1 MPTGLV
7 VDFGFRPGSVGES
20 RARRPVRSHRAYDR
34 LRRMYRSISPSDPHL
49 SRSHGSPRFT
59 SFVLRLR
66 RVASVVSVF
75 GSRFLLPSQ
84 GFLSFRVRMVA
95 FRPSH
100 LPVVM
105 ASNSSISSF
114 VFLRILREGVGSL
127 LFPAGSRSFHPRVCR
142 VRFGPTRGLPSL
154 SFLSISLAF
163 RRTSSD
169 LEFYPVPAGGGFSF
183 LRVLPSRMPPS
194 PPPIPSAASSP
205 GPRHRPPPPTPP
217 SPFPATAHLASR
229 SACSRSNA
237 RWRLDP
243 FRLPPGPLPIRKG
256 EDGSDRSRFE
266 RGTETGEKGGR
277 SGQPPV
283 GGRGDPRTR
292 SRAVGRGEEGPVGGE
307 SVGGETGR
315 RWPPSDRGG
324 PKGGRSR
331 VGTGGVDDRCGVG
344 SERDRSRGGKKAL
357 V

>member
-1 MPTGLV
+1 MPAGLV

-114 VFLRILREGVGSL
+114 VFLRILRGGVGSL

-183 LRVLPSRMPPS
+183 LRVLPSRMPPPRS
-194 PPPIPSAASSP
+194 PLPPFLRLLRLLDHVIVLLL
-205 GPRHRPPPPTPP
+205 PRLHPLFQPPRT
-217 SPFPATAHLASR
+217 L
-229 SACSRSNA
+229 
-237 RWRLDP
+237 RLDP
-243 FRLPPGPLPIRKG
+243 RAAARMRDGAWIPFVFPGPLPTRKG

-266 RGTETGEKGGR
+266 RGTETGEKAGR
-277 SGQPPV
+277 SGQPPLL
-283 GGRGDPRTR
+283 
-292 SRAVGRGEEGPVGGE
+292 S
-307 SVGGETGR
+307 
-315 RWPPSDRGG
+315 
-324 PKGGRSR
+324 
-331 VGTGGVDDRCGVG
+331 
-344 SERDRSRGGKKAL
+344 L
-357 V
+357 IHI